1 MLGTDQ
7 AHDKQMELRQFIRT
21 DITAS
26 AIAHLSVLALIFLF
40 TEVHPFGA
48 VTAEP
53 IAVDIVTPDEVPA
66 KEPAKEPD
74 PVPPPP
80 AQSPLPD
87 ASSQTKPEAA
97 NAPQPSKPQPA
108 AQPPA
113 SARPQQQA
121 ALSPPRS
128 GKKEAAAAPPQP
140 QAQPQ
145 SQPSLPVPS
154 PSASPVPPSAQA
166 TASVP
171 AYTPPEPDLTL
182 KYHVM
187 LGLPE
192 DLPLPSKPASS
203 GDKPGDG
210 IDATASSTADI
221 TSSVVAEFRRHLK
234 MCSKLPDSVAASD
247 NVIIRLRVL
256 MRPDGRLARE
266 PILIEASASAK
277 GPLLMQSAISALQA
291 CQPYAMLPAERYGE
305 WKVLDLSFS
314 PNDFNS

>member
-1 MLGTDQ
+1 
-7 AHDKQMELRQFIRT
+7 MELRQYIRT

-53 IAVDIVTPDEVPA
+53 ISVDIVTPDEVPA
-66 KEPAKEPD
+66 KEPD
-74 PVPPPP
+74 PPPP
-80 AQSPLPD
+80 PPTETPSTNAP
-87 ASSQTKPEAA
+87 SQAKAEAA
-97 NAPQPSKPQPA
+97 NAPQPSKPPP

-113 SARPQQQA
+113 SARSQREA
-121 ALSPPRS
+121 ALSPSRS
-128 GKKEAAAAPPQP
+128 SRKETAAAQPQP
-140 QAQPQ
+140 QPQPQPQ
-145 SQPSLPVPS
+145 SQPQQQLQAQPQPPS
-154 PSASPVPPSAQA
+154 PAPSPPPQPAQA
-166 TASVP
+166 AAAAP

-203 GDKPGDG
+203 GDKAGDG
-210 IDATASSTADI
+210 IDATASSTADVE
-221 TSSVVAEFRRHLK
+221 SSVVAEFRRHLK
-234 MCSKLPDSVAASD
+234 TCSRLPESVGASD
-247 NVIIRLRVL
+247 NVIIKLRVL
-256 MRPDGRLARE
+256 MTPNGRLAHD

-291 CQPYAMLPAERYGE
+291 CQPYAMLPADRYGE

-314 PNDFNS
+314 PRDFNS

>member
-21 DITAS
+21 DIAAS

-40 TEVHPFGA
+40 TEVHPFGV

-66 KEPAKEPD
+66 NEPAKESD

-80 AQSPLPD
+80 AQTPSLD
-87 ASSQTKPEAA
+87 ASSQAKPEAV

-113 SARPQQQA
+113 SARQQQQA
-121 ALSPPRS
+121 ALSQRS
-128 GKKEAAAAPPQP
+128 GKKEVAAAPPQP

-145 SQPSLPVPS
+145 SQPSLLVPS
-154 PSASPVPPSAQA
+154 PSASPVPPPAQA
-166 TASVP
+166 AASVP

-210 IDATASSTADI
+210 IDATASSAADI
-221 TSSVVAEFRRHLK
+221 ISSVVAEFRRHLK
-234 MCSKLPDSVAASD
+234 TCSRLPDSVAASD
-247 NVIIRLRVL
+247 NVIIKLRVL

-277 GPLLMQSAISALQA
+277 GPLLMQSAISALQT

-314 PNDFNS
+314 PHDFNS

>member
-1 MLGTDQ
+1 MLETDQ

-40 TEVHPFGA
+40 TEVHPFGV

-53 IAVDIVTPDEVPA
+53 IAVDIVTPDEVPG

-80 AQSPLPD
+80 TQTPSPD
-87 ASSQTKPEAA
+87 ASSQAKSEAA
-97 NAPQPSKPQPA
+97 NAPQSSKPQPA
-108 AQPPA
+108 APPPA
-113 SARPQQQA
+113 SARQQQQA
-121 ALSPPRS
+121 APSPPRS
-128 GKKEAAAAPPQP
+128 GKKEVAAAQPQP

-145 SQPSLPVPS
+145 SQPSLPAPS
-154 PSASPVPPSAQA
+154 PSASPPPPPA
-166 TASVP
+166 ASVP
-171 AYTPPEPDLTL
+171 AYTPPQPDLTL

-234 MCSKLPDSVAASD
+234 MCSRLPDSVAASD
-247 NVIIRLRVL
+247 NVIIKLRVL

-277 GPLLMQSAISALQA
+277 GPLLMQSAISALLA

-314 PNDFNS
+314 PQDFNS

>member
-40 TEVHPFGA
+40 TEVHPFGV

-66 KEPAKEPD
+66 REPAKEPD

-80 AQSPLPD
+80 AQIPLPD
-87 ASSQTKPEAA
+87 ASSQAKAEAA

-113 SARPQQQA
+113 SARQQQQA

-128 GKKEAAAAPPQP
+128 SKKEAAAAPPQP
-140 QAQPQ
+140 PAQPQ

-154 PSASPVPPSAQA
+154 PPAPPPAPAAASA
-166 TASVP
+166 P
-171 AYTPPEPDLTL
+171 AYTPPQPDLTL

-210 IDATASSTADI
+210 IDATASSAADI
-221 TSSVVAEFRRHLK
+221 ISSVVAEFRRHLK
-234 MCSKLPDSVAASD
+234 TCSKLPVSVAASD
-247 NVIIRLRVL
+247 NVIIKLRVL

-314 PNDFNS
+314 PHDFNS